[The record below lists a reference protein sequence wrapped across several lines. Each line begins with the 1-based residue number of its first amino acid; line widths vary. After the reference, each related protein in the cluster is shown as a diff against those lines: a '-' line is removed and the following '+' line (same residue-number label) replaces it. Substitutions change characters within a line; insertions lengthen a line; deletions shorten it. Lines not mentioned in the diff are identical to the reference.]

1 MASTINY
8 SYGTPTNS
16 GYIACPSNEN
26 VVTTYDPMGEIK
38 ARLEKLEK
46 IRKVDYTILACK
58 NCGAS
63 IEQKIDDYI
72 FKCRYCGT
80 AYIIGSYQINSQ

>member
-1 MASTINY
+1 MASIIN
-8 SYGTPTNS
+8 SYGAPINS
-16 GYIACPSNEN
+16 GYIAYTSNRN
-26 VVTTYDPMGEIK
+26 TVGTYDQMDEIK

-46 IRKVDYTILACK
+46 IRKVDFTILACR